1 MNFLLKPLAFIML
14 TSLLGTSP
22 VLALGVTDAINTLTQ
37 NAEQGDSEAQYSL
50 ATMYADGDGVEQ
62 DNAKAVHWYLMA
74 ADQGN
79 VNAQNNLAWMYENG
93 KGIAQNHKK
102 AFEWYQRAAHQGD
115 SNAQYNLGVMYAH
128 GRGVQKNNNKA
139 HQWYFKAAEQGD
151 LDAQHYL
158 RMSYL
163 LKQLDQAGQKKY
175 KMISKDWVI
184 PVVEAEEAS
193 AEAD

>member
-1 MNFLLKPLAFIML
+1 MKILLKPIVLILL
-14 TSLLGTSP
+14 TASWGINSVFAATDTAAIK
-22 VLALGVTDAINTLTQ
+22 VLTE
-37 NAEQGDSEAQYSL
+37 NAEQGNVEAQYSL

-93 KGIAQNHKK
+93 KGIAQDHKK
-102 AFEWYQRAAHQGD
+102 AFEWYQRAANQGD
-115 SNAQYNLGVMYAH
+115 SNAQYNLGVMYEH
-128 GRGVQKNNNKA
+128 GRGVQKDNNKA

-175 KMISKDWVI
+175 KMMSKDWVV

-193 AEAD
+193 TEAD

>member
-22 VLALGVTDAINTLTQ
+22 VLALGDTDAINTLTQ
-37 NAEQGDSEAQYSL
+37 YAEQGDSEAQYSL

-93 KGIAQNHKK
+93 KGIAQDHKK
-102 AFEWYQRAAHQGD
+102 AFELYQRAAHQGD

-128 GRGVQKNNNKA
+128 GRGVQKDNNKA

-163 LKQLDQAGQKKY
+163 LKQLDQAEQEKY

-184 PVVEAEEAS
+184 PVVEAEEAN
-193 AEAD
+193 AEAY

>member
-22 VLALGVTDAINTLTQ
+22 LLALGDTDAINTLTQ
-37 NAEQGDSEAQYSL
+37 YAEQGDSEAQYSL

-62 DNAKAVHWYLMA
+62 DNAKAVHWY
-74 ADQGN
+74 
-79 VNAQNNLAWMYENG
+79 
-93 KGIAQNHKK
+93 
-102 AFEWYQRAAHQGD
+102 QRAAHQGD

-128 GRGVQKNNNKA
+128 GRGVQKDNNKA

-175 KMISKDWVI
+175 KMISKNWVI
-184 PVVEAEEAS
+184 PVVEAEEVS